1 MIDSDYE
8 FLEFEEFVK
17 RGLNQMENLK
27 EKYEITQDETYLEQY
42 NQVKNVVSKGILL
55 RDYCIFGVTK
65 DDQLAFIEC
74 LSKETA
80 KTYKRDL
87 RKERLFTFI

>member
-55 RDYCIFGVTK
+55 RDYCIFGITK

-80 KTYKRDL
+80 KTYKKDL

>member
-1 MIDSDYE
+1 MIDSEYE

-55 RDYCIFGVTK
+55 RDYCIFGITK

>member
-55 RDYCIFGVTK
+55 RDYCIFGITK

>member
-1 MIDSDYE
+1 MIDSEYE

>member
-55 RDYCIFGVTK
+55 RDYCIFGITK
-65 DDQLAFIEC
+65 DDQLAFVEC

>member
-1 MIDSDYE
+1 MIDTEYE

-17 RGLNQMENLK
+17 RGLNQMDNLK
-27 EKYEITQDETYLEQY
+27 EKYKKTRDRKYMEQY
-42 NQVKNVVSKGILL
+42 DQVKNILNQGILL
-55 RDYCIFGVTK
+55 RDYCIFGITK
-65 DDQLAFIEC
+65 DDQLAYIEC

-87 RKERLFTFI
+87 RKEKLFTFI

>member
-80 KTYKRDL
+80 KTYKKDL

>member
-87 RKERLFTFI
+87 RKERLFTFV